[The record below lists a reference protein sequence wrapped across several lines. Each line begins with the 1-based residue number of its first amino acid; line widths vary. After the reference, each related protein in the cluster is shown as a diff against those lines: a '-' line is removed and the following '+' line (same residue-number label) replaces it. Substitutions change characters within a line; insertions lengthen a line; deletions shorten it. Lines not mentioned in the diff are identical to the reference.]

1 MLALLKGLAQV
12 LFFVLIS
19 SMMNGLAGLLK
30 LPLPGSI
37 LGLLLVFLLLQL
49 KLIRLEWIDLGAKWL
64 LAEML
69 LFFIPPAAGMLEYKS
84 LLLANGP
91 RILLVVI
98 GSTVIVM
105 SCTGLLSEHFAK
117 SRERRT
123 S

>member
-1 MLALLKGLAQV
+1 MLAFLKGVAQV

-19 SMMNGLAGLLK
+19 SLMNGLAALLR

-84 LLLANGP
+84 LLLVNGP
-91 RILLVVI
+91 RMLLVVVC
-98 GSTVIVM
+98 STVIVM
-105 SCTGLLSEHFAK
+105 SCTGLFSEHFAK
-117 SRERRT
+117 IKERRP